1 MEGNYRKM
9 GLGLMAVA
17 GACFLAG
24 IVGMTVEWSNRWT
37 EPLQQLGWIFFVI
50 GYLLLY
56 LHSGR
61 EIIRPQ
67 MAKVAWLA
75 GGISIVFFLL
85 ALIFNAASSTF
96 ETWYEAFETVGSI
109 AMLVMLMSAIWSVGG
124 MKKEEPSSPAD
135 GL

>member
-1 MEGNYRKM
+1 MEGNYRKI

-17 GACFLAG
+17 GVFFLVG

-37 EPLQQLGWIFFVI
+37 EPFQQLGWIFFII

-75 GGISIVFFLL
+75 GCVSVVFFLL
-85 ALIFNAASSTF
+85 ALIFNAASSDVK
-96 ETWYEAFETVGSI
+96 TWYEAFETVGSI
-109 AMLVMLMSAIWSVGG
+109 AMLVMVMSAIWSVGG
-124 MKKEEPSSPAD
+124 MKQEPSSPAD